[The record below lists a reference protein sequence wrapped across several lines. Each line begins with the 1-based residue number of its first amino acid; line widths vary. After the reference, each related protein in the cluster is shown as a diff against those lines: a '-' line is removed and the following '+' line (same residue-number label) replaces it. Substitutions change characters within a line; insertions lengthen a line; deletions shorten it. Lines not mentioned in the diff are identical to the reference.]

1 MNTKSL
7 MAMAVLA
14 LPIAAFAHAHLESSV
29 PGKGSSVKT
38 SPGKVELVFNEPVGL
53 TALKLQKKGESAAR
67 DLVPLPKDDSVYLS
81 VPLSKL
87 ADGDY
92 VLTYAGLSSDQ
103 HETKGTIEFK
113 VSATAKPSA
122 GGMSG
127 KKEDC
132 CKEMMEHMH
141 GGAGAGGAEHG
152 AAKPA
157 APAAP
162 ATPAATPAEHDHN
175 HADAAK

>member
-1 MNTKSL
+1 MNTRTL
-7 MAMAVLA
+7 LAMAVLA
-14 LPIAAFAHAHLESSV
+14 LPVAAFAHAHLESSV
-29 PGKGSSVKT
+29 PAKGSTVQT

-53 TALKLQKKGESAAR
+53 TALKIQKKGDSTAR
-67 DLVPLPKDDSVYLS
+67 DLTPLPKDDSVYLS

-103 HETKGTIEFK
+103 HESKGTIEFK

-122 GGMSG
+122 GGMAG
-127 KKEDC
+127 KKEGC

-141 GGAGAGGAEHG
+141 GEGGAGSADHG

-157 APAAP
+157 APATP
-162 ATPAATPAEHDHN
+162 ATPAAPAAHDHN
-175 HADAAK
+175 HTDTAK

>member
-1 MNTKSL
+1 MKKL
-7 MAMAVLA
+7 MSMAALV

-29 PGKGSSVKT
+29 PGKGSTVQA

-53 TALKLQKKGESAAR
+53 TALKLQKKGEAAAR
-67 DLVPLPKDDSVYLS
+67 DLTPLPKDDSVYLS
-81 VPLSKL
+81 VPLAKL

-92 VLTYAGLSSDQ
+92 VLTYAGLSGDQ
-103 HETKGTIEFK
+103 HETKGSIEFK
-113 VSATAKPSA
+113 VSATAKLTA
-122 GGMSG
+122 GGMGGMAG
-127 KKEDC
+127 KKEGC

-141 GGAGAGGAEHG
+141 GGSGGEHAEHG

-162 ATPAATPAEHDHN
+162 AAPAKSAEHDHN